1 MVVLKEIPQVPSP
14 VASKACREDVEKI
27 RQWDRTYG
35 DSTRQLSVRAKSTK
49 DKTRKRACE
58 QLQKFGEH
66 EQAGTRLNFA
76 NKSSKGNILRAVT
89 NFDGPFITPTRMM

>member
-14 VASKACREDVEKI
+14 VASKACKEDVEKI

-49 DKTRKRACE
+49 DNPGTMPISAFGQRKLPNNPASLE
-58 QLQKFGEH
+58 DLTEK
-66 EQAGTRLNFA
+66 
-76 NKSSKGNILRAVT
+76 
-89 NFDGPFITPTRMM
+89 